1 MRRGEHLWLAK
12 EKVWDGWPKKTWRWS
27 YRARAFSVFSKVLS
41 WPWGQTSC
49 CYQLDRRYNLLLKD
63 SSPSLFTIH
72 CHLKRALSEVTFA
85 KCRLLMVFQLWADV
99 QLYLMK
105 WWHWQHWWRC
115 NAIQELQTLS
125 DIAFSANFESDDDE
139 EGGDEEADMLM
150 TMKCF
155 CQILELFRAR
165 VLK

>member
-1 MRRGEHLWLAK
+1 M
-12 EKVWDGWPKKTWRWS
+12 WDGWPKKTWRWS
-27 YRARAFSVFSKVLS
+27 YRARAFSAFSKVLAH
-41 WPWGQTSC
+41 PWGQTSC
-49 CYQLDRRYNLLLKD
+49 CYQLDRRYNLLLLD

-115 NAIQELQTLS
+115 NAIQELQILS
-125 DIAFSANFESDDDE
+125 DIASSAKFETDHDDE
-139 EGGDEEADMLM
+139 EGEMLM
-150 TMKCF
+150 TNKS
-155 CQILELFRAR
+155 LLD
-165 VLK
+165 LKLQKGMVTKIMNDAPIFSWVATFKSP